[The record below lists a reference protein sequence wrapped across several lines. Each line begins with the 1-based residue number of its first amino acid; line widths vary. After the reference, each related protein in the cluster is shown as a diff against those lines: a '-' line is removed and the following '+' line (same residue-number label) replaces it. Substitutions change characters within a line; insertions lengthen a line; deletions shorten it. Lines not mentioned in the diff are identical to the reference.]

1 MTGAAD
7 NELFDQLTWHDNTLC
22 GLRLEI
28 GDPDRGTW
36 HSRLI
41 LDIDHILEW
50 ICGTDGRFQFRVA
63 PATLTFEDVTDLK
76 LALDQGDSGCTV
88 ALQLPTIDAIERE
101 RLLDQKICLDRA
113 YWRWR
118 IVFNQPPNGLIT
130 FGASSFHQRLRGNP
144 VLTTSQQFPS
154 DSPRPLPF

>member
-7 NELFDQLTWHDNTLC
+7 TDLFDQLTWHDNALY

-76 LALDQGDSGCTV
+76 LVLDQGDSGCTV
-88 ALQLPTIDAIERE
+88 ALQLPTIHVIERE
-101 RLLDQKICLDRA
+101 RFLDQKICLDRP

-118 IVFNQPPNGLIT
+118 VVFNQPQNGLIA
-130 FGASSFHQRLRGNP
+130 FGASNFHQRLRVNP
-144 VLTTSQQFPS
+144 VLTTSQQSPTGL
-154 DSPRPLPF
+154 PRPLPF